1 MKFIINLLFIFIL
14 SSQLQ
19 AACTVYEINENQFPI
34 SKAGSIISGVDD
46 HTILLLDIKSSNVNI
61 VDINQ
66 RAIIKT
72 ISVRGDVGSMA
83 VNKAKKL
90 LYVTDYFTNKI
101 SVFNLDGS
109 PKLLNIYSIDAQN
122 FGASVYDTNNEHLLV
137 TTKNELLVLSPKMEI
152 LDRISSKS
160 KNANSMLI
168 HNKRL
173 YISYESSNNVDIYDL
188 SQNLPKFSR
197 QLKVENG
204 PTAITNHNN
213 NIYVANTNAA
223 SLSVIDGTTE
233 AITDTITHPDLLTAP
248 AGLAYFNR
256 HIWIA
261 DQAAGKLLRFD
272 TKVNALLAET
282 CAGLTRPS
290 HLLATSNAVYVS
302 HANGLSAVQ
311 WDTELR
317 ATIKKSDE
325 TRYTSRNE
333 VLTAPNEAFD
343 LRIEGGSGRFD
354 IIVSGG
360 MKANKNSDRE
370 WTIISSPLTGNH
382 TLIIKDLANEAESLT
397 LIVRNGGV
405 LTLSPS
411 GKIDVELKG
420 QSEVLIVSG
429 GYPPYKW
436 SVEHGL
442 LSSTTAKQVVYT
454 PRLLGEDIVKVS
466 DASGNFKQITI
477 NVTRSGVAISPSVA
491 VMMPKEQKSF
501 YALGGDDANY
511 EWQVP
516 LGGNLSANQ
525 GQKIAFTAPDN
536 IGKYELIVTDLI
548 SQETAQAFIHV
559 IDEEINISPSTQI
572 MRPNQSMTFKV
583 SGGRGPYRWSS
594 YLGDFSATEGDI
606 VTYTAPQIIS
616 HDTIEVR
623 DSGGRTATAN
633 VEIIGTML
641 ISPATAF
648 VSAGETVKFS
658 IPRSAQ
664 GIKWQASAG
673 KVEELSDNKVN
684 YIAPQQ
690 SGRYSLIAIND
701 AGQSVQAIIFVK
713 SDQISISPNSAV
725 LGLEQTIL
733 LKVTGGAAPYIW
745 STSKGSLSSTTGS
758 NIFLTTPSQVA
769 DNQPIQVTVEDSTGK
784 INTSQIN
791 LILEKDPF
799 LGYDINKNG
808 KLDRTEL
815 YLTVENYLIGQH
827 DDAQINNLI
836 DLYFRLV
843 PK

>member
-19 AACTVYEINENQFPI
+19 AACTTYDINENQFPI
-34 SKAGSIISGVDD
+34 SKADSIIAGVDD
-46 HTILLLDIKSSNVNI
+46 HTILLLDTKSSNVNI
-61 VDINQ
+61 VDMNQ
-66 RAIIKT
+66 RAIIET
-72 ISVRGDVGSMA
+72 ISVKGDVGSMA
-83 VNKAKKL
+83 VDKANKL
-90 LYVTDYFTNKI
+90 LYVTDYFSNKI

-109 PKLLNIYSIDAQN
+109 PKLLNIYPIDAQN
-122 FGASVYDTNNEHLLV
+122 FGPIVYDAKNEHLLV

-152 LDRISSKS
+152 LNRISSNS
-160 KNANSMLI
+160 NNANSMLI

-173 YISYESSNNVDIYDL
+173 YITYESSNKVEIYDL

-197 QLKVENG
+197 QLSVENG
-204 PTAITNHNN
+204 PTAITSHNN

-223 SLSVIDGTTE
+223 SLSVIDATKE
-233 AITDTITHPDLLTAP
+233 AVTNTISNENLLTAP
-248 AGLAYFNR
+248 AGLAYFND

-261 DQAAGKLLRFD
+261 DQAAGKLLRFN
-272 TKVNALLAET
+272 TKVNALLAEK
-282 CAGLTRPS
+282 CVGLNRPS
-290 HLLATSNAVYVS
+290 HLLATSDAVYVS
-302 HANGLSAVQ
+302 DANGLSAVQ
-311 WDTELR
+311 WNTELR
-317 ATIKKSDE
+317 AIINNS
-325 TRYTSRNE
+325 SRNE
-333 VLTAPNEAFD
+333 VLTAPNETFD

-360 MKANKNSDRE
+360 MKASKNSDRE
-370 WTIISSPLTGNH
+370 WTITSSPLTGNH
-382 TLIIKDLANEAESLT
+382 TLIIKDLGNEAESLT
-397 LIVRNGGV
+397 LIVRNGGIF
-405 LTLSPS
+405 TLSPS
-411 GKIDVELKG
+411 GKIDVELGG

-454 PRLLGEDIVKVS
+454 PRLFGEDIVTVS
-466 DASGNFKQITI
+466 DASENVKQITI
-477 NVTRSGVAISPSVA
+477 NVTPSGITISPSVA

-511 EWQVP
+511 QWQVP

-536 IGKYELIVTDLI
+536 IGEYRLIVTDLT
-548 SQETAQAFIHV
+548 SQETALAVIHV
-559 IDEEINISPSTQI
+559 IDEEININPSTQI
-572 MRPNQSMTFKV
+572 IRQNQSMTFKV

-606 VTYTAPQIIS
+606 VTYTAPEIIS

-641 ISPATAF
+641 ITPATAF

-673 KVEELSDNKVN
+673 VVQQLSDNEVN

-701 AGQSVQAIIFVK
+701 VGQSVQAIIFVK

-745 STSKGSLSSTTGS
+745 STTKGSLSSTTGT

-769 DNQPIQVTVEDSTGK
+769 DNQPIQVTVQDSTDK

-791 LILEKDPF
+791 LILEKEPL

-815 YLTVENYLIGQH
+815 YLAVENYLIGQH
-827 DDAQINNLI
+827 DDVQINNLI
-836 DLYFRLV
+836 ELYFV
-843 PK
+843 MY

>member
-19 AACTVYEINENQFPI
+19 AACTVYPINENQFPI

-46 HTILLLDIKSSNVNI
+46 HSILLLDIKSSNVSI
-61 VDINQ
+61 VDTNQ

-72 ISVRGDVGSMA
+72 ISVKGDAGSMA

-101 SVFNLDGS
+101 SVFNLDSS
-109 PKLLNIYSIDAQN
+109 PKFLNTYPIDAKN
-122 FGASVYDTNNEHLLV
+122 FGPIVYDADNEHLLV
-137 TTKNELLVLSPKMEI
+137 TTNNELLVLSPQMKI
-152 LDRISSKS
+152 LDRITSKS
-160 KNANSMLI
+160 KIPNSILI
-168 HNKRL
+168 HNQRL
-173 YISYESSNNVDIYDL
+173 YISYESSNNIDIYDL

-197 QLKVENG
+197 QLSVENG
-204 PTAITNHNN
+204 PSAITNHNN

-233 AITDTITHPDLLTAP
+233 AVTDTITHPNLLTTP
-248 AGLAYFNR
+248 AGLAYFND

-272 TKVNALLAET
+272 TKINDVLSET
-282 CAGLTRPS
+282 CAGLNRPS
-290 HLLATSNAVYVS
+290 YLLATSDAVYVS

-317 ATIKKSDE
+317 AIINN
-325 TRYTSRNE
+325 TSRNE
-333 VLTAPNEAFD
+333 VLTTTNETFD

-360 MKANKNSDRE
+360 MKAIKNSDRE
-370 WTIISSPLTGNH
+370 WKITTSSLTGNH
-382 TLIIKDLANEAESLT
+382 TLIIKDLGNEAESLT
-397 LIVRNGGV
+397 LIVRNGGIF
-405 LTLSPS
+405 TLSPS
-411 GKIDVELKG
+411 KKIDVELGG
-420 QSEVLIVSG
+420 QSEVLTVSG
-429 GYPPYKW
+429 GYPPYRW

-442 LSSTTAKQVVYT
+442 LSSTTAKHIVYT
-454 PRLLGEDIVKVS
+454 PRLLGEDIVTVS
-466 DASGNFKQITI
+466 DASGKVKQVKI
-477 NVTRSGVAISPSVA
+477 NVTRSGIVISPSVA
-491 VMMPKEQKSF
+491 VMKAREQKTF
-501 YALGGDDANY
+501 YALGGDNANY
-511 EWQVP
+511 QWQVP
-516 LGGNLSANQ
+516 LGGNLSTNQ

-536 IGKYELIVTDLI
+536 IGEYRLIVTDLI
-548 SQETAQAFIHV
+548 SQETAQTFIHV
-559 IDEEINISPSTQI
+559 IDEEINLSPSTQI
-572 MRPNQSMTFKV
+572 MRPNQSTSFKV
-583 SGGRGPYRWSS
+583 SGGYGPYIWTSH
-594 YLGDFSATEGDI
+594 LGDFSATEGDI

-623 DSGGRTATAN
+623 DRGGRTATAN
-633 VEIIGTML
+633 VEIIGSML
-641 ISPATAF
+641 INPATAF

-664 GIKWQASAG
+664 GIKWQATAG
-673 KVEELSDNKVN
+673 KVQELSDNTAN

-701 AGQSVQAIIFVK
+701 VGQSVQAIIFVK
-713 SDQISISPNSAV
+713 SDQISISPNTAV

-745 STSKGSLSSTTGS
+745 STSMGSLSSATGT

-769 DNQPIQVTVEDSTGK
+769 DDKPLQVTVEDSTGK
-784 INTSQIN
+784 INTSEIK
-791 LILEKDPF
+791 LTLEKDPL

-815 YLTVENYLIGQH
+815 YLAVENYLIGQH
-827 DDAQINNLI
+827 DDVQINELI
-836 DLYFRLV
+836 EVYFV
-843 PK
+843 MK

>member
-1 MKFIINLLFIFIL
+1 MKFIINLLFIFIV

-19 AACTVYEINENQFPI
+19 AACTIYPVNENQFPI
-34 SKAGSIISGVDD
+34 SKAGSIISGVDN
-46 HTILLLDIKSSNVNI
+46 HTILLMDIKSSNVNV

-66 RAIIKT
+66 RAIIET
-72 ISVRGDVGSMA
+72 ISVKGDAGSMA

-90 LYVTDYFTNKI
+90 LYVSDYFTNKI
-101 SVFNLDGS
+101 SVFNLDSS
-109 PKLLNIYSIDAQN
+109 PKLDQIYSIDAKN
-122 FGASVYDTNNEHLLV
+122 FGAIVYDADNEHLLV
-137 TTKNELLVLSPKMEI
+137 TTNNELLVLSPKMEI
-152 LDRISSKS
+152 LDRIASKS

-197 QLKVENG
+197 QLAVENG

-233 AITDTITHPDLLTAP
+233 AVTDTITHPDLLTAP
-248 AGLAYFNR
+248 AGLAYFNG

-282 CAGLTRPS
+282 CAGLNRPS
-290 HLLATSNAVYVS
+290 HLLATSDAVYVS

-311 WDTELR
+311 WETELR
-317 ATIKKSDE
+317 AIINN
-325 TRYTSRNE
+325 TSRNE
-333 VLTAPNEAFD
+333 VLTAPNETFD

-354 IIVSGG
+354 VIVSGG

-370 WTIISSPLTGNH
+370 WKITTSSLTGNH
-382 TLIIKDLANEAESLT
+382 TLIIKDLGNEAESLT
-397 LIVRNGGV
+397 LIVRNGGIF
-405 LTLSPS
+405 TLSPS
-411 GKIDVELKG
+411 GKIDVELGG
-420 QSEVLIVSG
+420 QSEVLTVSG

-442 LSSTTAKQVVYT
+442 LSSTTAKQIVYT
-454 PRLLGEDIVKVS
+454 PRLLGEDTVTVN
-466 DASGNFKQITI
+466 DASGKVKQIKI
-477 NVTRSGVAISPSVA
+477 NVTRSGIVISPSVA
-491 VMMPKEQKSF
+491 VMKAREQKTF
-501 YALGGDDANY
+501 YALGGDNANY
-511 EWQVP
+511 QWQVP
-516 LGGNLSANQ
+516 LGGNLSTNK

-536 IGKYELIVTDLI
+536 IGEYRLIVTDLI
-548 SQETAQAFIHV
+548 SQETAQTFIHV
-559 IDEEINISPSTQI
+559 IDEEINLTPSTQI

-583 SGGRGPYRWSS
+583 SGGYGPYIWTSH
-594 YLGDFSATEGDI
+594 LGDFSATEGDI

-623 DSGGRTATAN
+623 DRGGRTATAN

-641 ISPATAF
+641 ITPATAF
-648 VSAGETVKFS
+648 VSAGESIKFS

-664 GIKWQASAG
+664 GVKWQASAG
-673 KVEELSDNKVN
+673 KIEPESDNKAN

-701 AGQSVQAIIFVK
+701 VGQSVQAIIFVK

-745 STSKGSLSSTTGS
+745 STSMGSLSSSTGT
-758 NIFLTTPSQVA
+758 NIFLTTPSQIA
-769 DNQPIQVTVEDSTGK
+769 DDKPIQVTVEDSTGK
-784 INTSQIN
+784 INTSEIK
-791 LILEKDPF
+791 LTSEKDPL

-808 KLDRTEL
+808 KLDITEL
-815 YLTVENYLIGQH
+815 YLAVENYLIGQH
-827 DDAQINNLI
+827 DDVQINNLI
-836 DLYFRLV
+836 EVYFV
-843 PK
+843 MK

>member
-19 AACTVYEINENQFPI
+19 AACTVYHVNENQFPI
-34 SKAGSIISGVDD
+34 SKAGSIISGVND

-66 RAIIKT
+66 RAIIET
-72 ISVRGDVGSMA
+72 ISVKGDVGSMA
-83 VNKAKKL
+83 INKTKKL

-101 SVFNLDGS
+101 SVFNLAAV
-109 PKLLNIYSIDAQN
+109 PKLDKIYSIDAKN
-122 FGASVYDTNNEHLLV
+122 FGPIVYDANNEHLLV
-137 TTKNELLVLSPKMEI
+137 IANNELLVLSPKMEI
-152 LDRISSKS
+152 LDRIASKS
-160 KNANSMLI
+160 KNANAMLI

-197 QLKVENG
+197 QLQVSNG
-204 PTAITNHNN
+204 ASAITNHNN

-223 SLSVIDGTTE
+223 SVSVIDGTTE
-233 AITDTITHPDLLTAP
+233 AVTNTITDPNLLTTP
-248 AGLAYFNR
+248 AGLAYFNG

-261 DQAAGKLLRFD
+261 DQATGKLLRFD
-272 TKVNALLAET
+272 TKINALLAET

-290 HLLATSNAVYVS
+290 YLLATADAVYVS

-311 WDTELR
+311 WNTELR
-317 ATIKKSDE
+317 AIINN
-325 TRYTSRNE
+325 TSRNE
-333 VLTAPNEAFD
+333 VLTAPNETFD

-360 MKANKNSDRE
+360 MKATKNSDRE
-370 WTIISSPLTGNH
+370 WKITTSPLTGWQ

-397 LIVRNGGV
+397 LIVRNGGIF
-405 LTLSPS
+405 TLSPS
-411 GKIDVELKG
+411 KKIDVELGG
-420 QSEVLIVSG
+420 QSEVLTVSG
-429 GYPPYKW
+429 GYPPYRW

-442 LSSTTAKQVVYT
+442 LSSTSAKQIVYT
-454 PRLLGEDIVKVS
+454 PRLLGEDIVTVS
-466 DASGNFKQITI
+466 DASGNVKQITI
-477 NVTRSGVAISPSVA
+477 NVSRSGIVISPSVA
-491 VMMPKEQKSF
+491 VMMAREQKTF
-501 YALGGDDANY
+501 YALGGDNANY
-511 EWQVP
+511 QWQVP

-525 GQKIAFTAPDN
+525 GQKIAFTAADN
-536 IGKYELIVTDLI
+536 VGEYRLIVTDLT

-559 IDEEINISPSTQI
+559 IDEEINISPTTQI

-583 SGGRGPYRWSS
+583 SGGYGS
-594 YLGDFSATEGDI
+594 YIWTSHLGDFSATEGDI
-606 VTYTAPQIIS
+606 VTYTAPEIIS

-623 DSGGRTATAN
+623 DRGGRTATAN
-633 VEIIGTML
+633 VEIIGSML
-641 ISPATAF
+641 ITPATAF

-664 GIKWQASAG
+664 GIKWQTTAG
-673 KVEELSDNKVN
+673 KVQELSDNKAN

-690 SGRYSLIAIND
+690 SGRYSLIATND

-713 SDQISISPNSAV
+713 SDQISISPNTAV

-745 STSKGSLSSTTGS
+745 STAKGSLSSSTGT

-769 DNQPIQVTVEDSTGK
+769 DDKPFQVTVEDSTGK
-784 INTSQIN
+784 INTSEIK
-791 LILEKDPF
+791 LILEKDPLF
-799 LGYDINKNG
+799 GYDINKNG
-808 KLDRTEL
+808 KLDITEL
-815 YLTVENYLIGQH
+815 YLAVENYLIGQH
-827 DDAQINNLI
+827 DDAQINKLI
-836 DLYFRLV
+836 EIFFV
-843 PK
+843 MK

>member
-19 AACTVYEINENQFPI
+19 AACTVYPVNENQFPI
-34 SKAGSIISGVDD
+34 SKAGSIIAGVDN
-46 HTILLLDIKSSNVNI
+46 HTILLLDIKSSNINV

-72 ISVRGDVGSMA
+72 ISVKGDVGSMA

-109 PKLLNIYSIDAQN
+109 AKFLNTYPIDAKN
-122 FGASVYDTNNEHLLV
+122 FGPIVYDANNQHLLV
-137 TTKNELLVLSPKMEI
+137 TTNNELLVLSPKMEI
-152 LDRISSKS
+152 LDRIASNKS

-173 YISYESSNNVDIYDL
+173 YISYESTNNVDIYDL

-197 QLKVENG
+197 QLQVANG
-204 PTAITNHNN
+204 PTAITNHNDS
-213 NIYVANTNAA
+213 IYVANTNAA
-223 SLSVIDGTTE
+223 SLSVIDGSTE
-233 AITDTITHPDLLTAP
+233 AVTDTITHPNLLTAP
-248 AGLAYFNR
+248 AGLAYFNG

-290 HLLATSNAVYVS
+290 YLLATADAVYVS
-302 HANGLSAVQ
+302 HANGLAAVQ
-311 WDTELR
+311 WENQLS
-317 ATIKKSDE
+317 AKVKKSEE
-325 TRYTSRNE
+325 TKYTSRNE
-333 VLTAPNEAFD
+333 VLTAPNETFD

-360 MKANKNSDRE
+360 MKATKNSDRE
-370 WTIISSPLTGNH
+370 WKITTSPLTGWQ

-397 LIVRNGGV
+397 LIVRNGGIF
-405 LTLSPS
+405 TLSPS
-411 GKIDVELKG
+411 KKIDVELGG
-420 QSEVLIVSG
+420 QSEVLTVSG

-442 LSSTTAKQVVYT
+442 LSSTSAKQIVYT
-454 PRLLGEDIVKVS
+454 PRLLGEDIVTVN
-466 DASGNFKQITI
+466 DASGKVKQIKI
-477 NVTRSGVAISPSVA
+477 NVSRSGIVISPSVA
-491 VMMPKEQKSF
+491 VMKAREQKTF
-501 YALGGDDANY
+501 YALGGDNANY
-511 EWQVP
+511 QWQVP
-516 LGGNLSANQ
+516 LGGNLSTNQ

-536 IGKYELIVTDLI
+536 IGEYRLIVTDLT
-548 SQETAQAFIHV
+548 SQETAQTFIHV
-559 IDEEINISPSTQI
+559 IDEEINLSPTTQI
-572 MRPNQSMTFKV
+572 MRPNQSTSFKV
-583 SGGRGPYRWSS
+583 SGGYGPYIWTSH
-594 YLGDFSATEGDI
+594 LGDFSATEGDI

-623 DSGGRTATAN
+623 DRGGRTATAN

-641 ISPATAF
+641 ITPATAF
-648 VSAGETVKFS
+648 VSAGESVKFS

-664 GIKWQASAG
+664 GVKWQASAG
-673 KVEELSDNKVN
+673 KIEQLSDNKAN

-701 AGQSVQAIIFVK
+701 VGQSVQAIIFVK

-745 STSKGSLSSTTGS
+745 STTMGSLSSTSGT

-769 DNQPIQVTVEDSTGK
+769 DNNPFQVTVEDSTGK
-784 INTSQIN
+784 INTSEIK
-791 LILEKDPF
+791 LTLEKDPL

-808 KLDRTEL
+808 KLDITEL
-815 YLTVENYLIGQH
+815 YLAVENYLIGQH
-827 DDAQINNLI
+827 DDAQINELI
-836 DLYFRLV
+836 EIYFV
-843 PK
+843 MK